1 MKSEDMFRRIGF
13 YTESWT
19 EENELTYESNIMGN
33 IKIVFDLIN
42 QTYYVC
48 AMSQFEEDD
57 KCIQG
62 ITIAMHKAIN
72 KFLEEQG
79 WLND

>member
-13 YTESWT
+13 YSDNGT
-19 EENELTYESNIMGN
+19 EEDEVIYESNIMGN
-33 IKIVFDLIN
+33 IKIVFDMIN
-42 QTYYVC
+42 ETYYVC
-48 AMSQFEEDD
+48 AMSQFEEDER
-57 KCIQG
+57 CVQG
-62 ITIAMHKAIN
+62 ITITMHKAIS